1 MQLMRY
7 HCIVRT
13 TVAIDDRLLQAA
25 RDAARRRGT
34 TLGHLVE
41 DALRRELASVEAA
54 PPAPPVPVF
63 TRGTGLRPGVDA
75 SSTRGLL
82 ATLDDDAPTDRLR

>member
-1 MQLMRY
+1 M
-7 HCIVRT
+7 RT

-54 PPAPPVPVF
+54 RPAPPVPVF

-82 ATLDDDAPTDRLR
+82 AALDDDLPTDRLR

>member
-1 MQLMRY
+1 M
-7 HCIVRT
+7 RT

-25 RDAARRRGT
+25 RHAARQRGT

-41 DALRRELASVEAA
+41 DALRRELAAVEQA
-54 PPAPPVPVF
+54 PAAPPVPVF

-75 SSTRGLL
+75 SSGRGLL
-82 ATLDDDAPTDRLR
+82 AALDDDLPADHRR